1 MRAAAYTA
9 LFLRARTAAGPWIP
23 AGALRR
29 STMEISRRKMM
40 TARFFVY
47 LFICFC
53 GRLVAAES
61 AAVSSGVL
69 TSNIDPAKSAV
80 HFTLGAVLH
89 TVHGTFRIKNGTLRF
104 DPGSGKMSGQIAVDV
119 RSGNT
124 GEATRDRQMHANVL
138 ESDRF
143 PDAVFLPD
151 RVNGRV
157 ASSGEFEVEV
167 HGAMRVHGGD
177 HEMTIPVRV
186 RIQDGLVTARAKF
199 AVPYVAWGMKD
210 PSNVL
215 LRVDKSVNVEV
226 TLEGNVVR

>member
-1 MRAAAYTA
+1 MKAFAEPLEGR
-9 LFLRARTAAGPWIP
+9 LPPQHCSFPLKGMKPN
-23 AGALRR
+23 
-29 STMEISRRKMM
+29 
-40 TARFFVY
+40 RFFAY
-47 LFICFC
+47 LLIYLC
-53 GRLVAAES
+53 GRLVAAEA

-69 TSNIDPAKSAV
+69 SSNIDLAKSGV

-89 TVHGTFRIKNGTLRF
+89 TVHGTFRIKSGTLRL
-104 DPGSGKMSGQIAVDV
+104 DPGSGKMSGQITVDA

-124 GEATRDRQMHANVL
+124 GEGTRDRQMHADVL
-138 ESDRF
+138 ESERF

-157 ASSGEFEVEV
+157 ASSGESNVEV
-167 HGAMRVHGGD
+167 HGAMRVHGSE

-186 RIQDGLVTARAKF
+186 RISDGLVTARAKF

-210 PSNVL
+210 PSTLL